1 MSEEVNAFLEKAPKL
16 RKRDIEEI
24 NGFFRSF
31 IFRRK
36 TTGEVW
42 TTCCRKWARLPEDH
56 PIWWEEHE
64 REPKNAWDGKQ
75 AARLDQTPC
84 PFCGKKG
91 TVKDLRYSG
100 RRQNLTQYRRV
111 CLLRWDGKALWAIC
125 GEFKKSFENERDFT
139 AAPMGAP
146 GSLYRFGKTELTV
159 ADYGYWGYHDHLSR
173 YVYAGFGKKTADEP
187 FGWCVEEGNSYRVAG
202 LDAIEK
208 SPAKY
213 CLAED
218 YLRQSGQIVKFLHV
232 AHVYPRQV
240 EMLMKTGLSRVVYD
254 LAKKGV
260 KHAAVLDWTQTDPK
274 RAWKVPP
281 EIVREF
287 LRTETVNGEREIGVL
302 ELWKTVNRREKA
314 SFAEVSE
321 AWDFLGYHREAMRV
335 AKGYGIGPM
344 RLWRYLDRQNHCQVH
359 TMYQAWKDY
368 IAMAEE
374 RGLPI
379 YRSDVLLPADLNEKH
394 EEAVAERN
402 RRIREEHLR
411 VEREARA
418 AEEKED
424 AEYRE
429 KLLPT
434 LEKRYAWA
442 DGGYLIAI
450 PRGKDEILREGRA
463 LQHCVGGYAHR
474 HITGAVTI
482 LFMRRETEPDKPWI
496 TIEMRGAKLVQIHG
510 FKNEGLYT
518 ADGRF
523 APDPREV
530 YRDFLDPW
538 LEWVAKGSRRKKD
551 GTPVVKKR
559 IATAA
564 EPPRNDK
571 KGDAA

>member
-31 IFRRK
+31 IFRRRR
-36 TTGEVW
+36 TGEVW
-42 TTCCRKWARLPEDH
+42 TSCCRRHERLPADH

-64 REPKNAWDGKQ
+64 REPKNSWDVKQ
-75 AARLDQTPC
+75 ATRLDQTPC
-84 PFCGKKG
+84 PFCGRKG
-91 TVKDLRYSG
+91 TVKDLHLAG

-125 GEFKKSFENERDFT
+125 GEFKKVFETEEGFT

-146 GSLYRFGKTELTV
+146 GNLYRFGKTELTV
-159 ADYGYWGYHDHLSR
+159 ADYGYWDYHEHLSR
-173 YVYAGFGKKTADEP
+173 YVYANFVKKTADEP
-187 FGWCVEEGNSYRVAG
+187 FGYCAEEGNSYRVAG
-202 LDAIEK
+202 MDAIGK

-213 CLAED
+213 CQAEA
-218 YLRQSGQIVKFLHV
+218 YLRQSGQIAKFLHL

-240 EMLMKTGLSRVVYD
+240 EMLMKAGLSRVVYD
-254 LAKKGV
+254 LAKKAV

-281 EIVREF
+281 EILREF
-287 LRTETVNGEREIGVL
+287 LRMDTVNGEREIGVL

-314 SFAEVSE
+314 SFAEITE
-321 AWDFLGYHREAMRV
+321 AWDFLGYNREAMKT
-335 AKGYGIGPM
+335 AKEYGIGPM

-359 TMYQAWKDY
+359 AMYQAWKDY
-368 IAMAEE
+368 IAMAEAQ
-374 RGLPI
+374 GQPI
-379 YRSDVLLPADLNEKH
+379 YRSDILMPADLNARH

-402 RRIREEHLR
+402 RRIREERLR

-429 KLLPT
+429 KLLPE

-442 DGGYLIAI
+442 DGGYLITV
-450 PRGKDEILREGRA
+450 PRGKDEILREGLT

-474 HITGAVTI
+474 HIKGKVTI
-482 LFMRRETEPDKPWI
+482 LFMRRETAPDKPWI
-496 TIEMRGAKLVQIHG
+496 TIEMRGAELVQIHG
-510 FKNEGLYT
+510 FKNEGLHT
-518 ADGRF
+518 AEGRF

-530 YRDFLDPW
+530 FRDFLDQW
-538 LEWVAKGSRRKKD
+538 LAWVAKGSRRKKD
-551 GTPVVKKR
+551 GTPIVPKNKKE
-559 IATAA
+559 AVA
-564 EPPRNDK
+564 
-571 KGDAA
+571 